1 MAKKGRRK
9 KKTIDI
15 NVAVVIL
22 VIISVLLFVLIYTKS
37 GYIGEHLSPMLGGI
51 MGFIKYIIPI
61 GTFLIAIY
69 MTHNEKEYMYAKLIQ
84 YVVFLVC
91 IATMLSV
98 FQFSSGNL
106 NAGKEFGTVMKSAYE
121 LGTSDIGGGVI
132 GSAVAMPL
140 INLLGTTG
148 AVILVIGVA
157 IVLFVFMFGV
167 RPAEM
172 ISNFLDAL
180 DERKELKKQARVSR
194 RELERQN
201 RMKIE
206 PEKVNINVEEEAPRK
221 ETRRERKLREKEE
234 AKRKALELDDQITI
248 NLNNDNTPKSNDKPR
263 KYNHDKDDLSYLGEE
278 KLFKQEE
285 EQKESKTKEVLQL
298 EHTVTV
304 EDREYKFPPIN
315 LLSQGEVKEIK
326 GGKKAVTETASRLQK
341 TLYSFGVS
349 AKVENVSVG
358 PCNNKV

>member
-1 MAKKGRRK
+1 
-9 KKTIDI
+9 
-15 NVAVVIL
+15 
-22 VIISVLLFVLIYTKS
+22 
-37 GYIGEHLSPMLGGI
+37 
-51 MGFIKYIIPI
+51 
-61 GTFLIAIY
+61 

-201 RMKIE
+201 E
-206 PEKVNINVEEEAPRK
+206 NEK
-221 ETRRERKLREKEE
+221 
-234 AKRKALELDDQITI
+234 
-248 NLNNDNTPKSNDKPR
+248 
-263 KYNHDKDDLSYLGEE
+263 
-278 KLFKQEE
+278 
-285 EQKESKTKEVLQL
+285 
-298 EHTVTV
+298 
-304 EDREYKFPPIN
+304 
-315 LLSQGEVKEIK
+315 
-326 GGKKAVTETASRLQK
+326 
-341 TLYSFGVS
+341 
-349 AKVENVSVG
+349 
-358 PCNNKV
+358 

>member
-106 NAGKEFGTVMKSAYE
+106 NAGKEFGTVMKSAY
-121 LGTSDIGGGVI
+121 
-132 GSAVAMPL
+132 
-140 INLLGTTG
+140 
-148 AVILVIGVA
+148 
-157 IVLFVFMFGV
+157 
-167 RPAEM
+167 
-172 ISNFLDAL
+172 
-180 DERKELKKQARVSR
+180 
-194 RELERQN
+194 
-201 RMKIE
+201 
-206 PEKVNINVEEEAPRK
+206 
-221 ETRRERKLREKEE
+221 
-234 AKRKALELDDQITI
+234 
-248 NLNNDNTPKSNDKPR
+248 
-263 KYNHDKDDLSYLGEE
+263 
-278 KLFKQEE
+278 
-285 EQKESKTKEVLQL
+285 
-298 EHTVTV
+298 
-304 EDREYKFPPIN
+304 
-315 LLSQGEVKEIK
+315 
-326 GGKKAVTETASRLQK
+326 
-341 TLYSFGVS
+341 
-349 AKVENVSVG
+349 
-358 PCNNKV
+358 